1 MSSCD
6 VVHGDCTAV
15 LPQWAEDGLRFDA
28 VVCDPPYHLTSIVKR
43 FGAANAAPAQFGRD
57 GAAQRLSKGFM
68 GAPSDAGDVA
78 FQVETWKAV
87 LSVLKAGGRAAVF
100 GGTRTFW
107 KTAAALDAAGFEY
120 EDTIAWCYGQGLVL
134 KQTRLKPSWE
144 PVLLVR
150 APGRV
155 LPLNIEECRIPSAGR
170 PAREGEYKDTQNNTY
185 SGRLDSSLRGG
196 SKAVGVTDTGRW
208 PGNLAH
214 DNSAEAV
221 GCFPDTPGQLAR
233 ARTDGQ
239 PKVHRVYGDLNHVR
253 ATDPEPRG
261 DSGSAARF
269 FTSCEFDEDEKRLL
283 YYPKATAAERVLHC
297 TICGQPVLHGEE
309 AAHQHD
315 RKDAAHLRGHPTV
328 KPVKLLEHL
337 IRLLVPPGGLVLDCF
352 AGTGT
357 TGVAALRAGRNAV
370 LIEQNAEYCADI
382 RRRLDAVASLR

>member
-1 MSSCD
+1 MSTCN
-6 VVHGDCTAV
+6 VVHGDCTEV
-15 LPQWAEDGLRFDA
+15 LPRWAVDGLRFDA
-28 VVCDPPYHLTSIVKR
+28 VICDPPYHLTSIVKR
-43 FGAANAAPAQFGRD
+43 FGAANAAPAKFGKD

-78 FQVETWKAV
+78 FRVKTWEAV
-87 LSVLKAGGRAAVF
+87 LSVLKPGGRAAVF

-107 KTAAALDAAGFEY
+107 KTATALDAAGFEY

-144 PVLLVR
+144 PILLVR

-155 LPLNIEECRIPSAGR
+155 LPLNIEECRIPSAC
-170 PAREGEYKDTQNNTY
+170 K
-185 SGRLDSSLRGG
+185 
-196 SKAVGVTDTGRW
+196 TDVGRW
-208 PGNLAH
+208 PGNMIH
-214 DNSAEAV
+214 DNSAEAA
-221 GCFPDTPGQLAR
+221 GCFPDTPGQMAR

-239 PKVHRVYGDLNHVR
+239 PKSHRVYGDLNHVR

-283 YYPKATAAERVLHC
+283 YFPKATAAERVLHC
-297 TICGQPVLHGEE
+297 TICGLSVLHGEE

-315 RKDAAHLRGHPTV
+315 RENTEHLRGHPTV

-337 IRLLVPPGGLVLDCF
+337 VRLLVPPGGLVLDCF

-357 TGVAALRAGRNAV
+357 TGVAALRAGRDAV
-370 LIEQNAEYCADI
+370 LIEQSADYVADI
-382 RRRLDAVASLR
+382 RKRLDAVGSLR